1 MYCVS
6 FADTHPMA
14 MGQFTR
20 EVVATKPKAQ
30 ALRYHLRYP
39 HLLPCH
45 TLPITPDTEAA
56 VVGVL
61 LQAEGPAD
69 QDHGTALSRK
79 NPTSNISSNMYERKL
94 LMIKLGI
101 GQSLLS
107 S

>member
-1 MYCVS
+1 
-6 FADTHPMA
+6 

-20 EVVATKPKAQ
+20 EVVGTKPKAP
-30 ALRYHLRYP
+30 ALKCHLRYP
-39 HLLPCH
+39 HPLPCH
-45 TLPITPDTEAA
+45 TLPITPDMEEAM
-56 VVGVL
+56 VGVL
-61 LQAEGPAD
+61 LPAGGPAD